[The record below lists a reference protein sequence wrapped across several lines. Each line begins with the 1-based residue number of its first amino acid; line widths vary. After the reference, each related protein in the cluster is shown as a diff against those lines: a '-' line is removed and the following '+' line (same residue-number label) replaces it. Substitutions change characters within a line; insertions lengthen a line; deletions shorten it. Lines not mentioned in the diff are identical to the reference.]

1 MAQFLFN
8 DAMGVDSVPLKKL
21 QIYMALMMFTVFP
34 AFNLQG
40 GFFDSRAFV
49 GGDPSDT
56 QHLLLFLEGRVLIAE
71 EKKGWVEEKELPLP
85 DRYRIGYRRWFP
97 DRRYRI
103 GQVTVRMRSFSA
115 TYLSAIGGWPPN
127 QISPYWDVFYT
138 HRFPMIRELPV
149 RFPVIGGLPL
159 LFTDVVSVPWKSVRN
174 DFFALF
180 QLKANW
186 RWRRWLEKENAGV
199 TVYIIR

>member
-1 MAQFLFN
+1 M
-8 DAMGVDSVPLKKL
+8 PLKKR
-21 QIYMALMMFTVFP
+21 QMYMALIMFTVFP

-56 QHLLLFLEGRVLIAE
+56 QHLLLFLKGKVLVAE

-85 DRYRIGYRRWFP
+85 DRYRGYRMWFP

-115 TYLSAIGGWPPN
+115 TYLSAIGGWSPN
-127 QISPYWDVFYT
+127 QISPYWDMFYT
-138 HRFPMIRELPV
+138 HRFPVIR
-149 RFPVIGGLPL
+149 GLPL

-180 QLKANW
+180 QLRANW
-186 RWRRWLEKENAGV
+186 RWRRWLEKENARV
-199 TVYIIR
+199 TVYIAR